1 MKRIKIK
8 KRFVKAARQIL
19 KNKLAYRM
27 VQKGPQSYASVHEAL
42 GLITEEYK
50 ELIDAVQ
57 SNNREHVMSE
67 LLDVAVGCIWA
78 LACNLAGGLDD

>member
-8 KRFVKAARQIL
+8 KRFVKKAVKLL
-19 KNKLAYRM
+19 KEKLKYRM
-27 VQKGPQSYASVHEAL
+27 LQKGPQSYASVHEAL

-57 SNNREHVMSE
+57 SNKREDVMAE
-67 LLDVAVGCIWA
+67 LLDVAVGCIFA
-78 LACNLAGGLDD
+78 VACQEAGGLD

>member
-1 MKRIKIK
+1 MKRLKIK
-8 KRFVKAARQIL
+8 KRYVKSAVKALEDKI
-19 KNKLAYRM
+19 AYRM

-57 SNNREHVMSE
+57 SNKRKDVISE
-67 LLDVAVGCIWA
+67 LLDVAVGCIFA
-78 LACNLAGGLDD
+78 VACDEAGGLD